1 MKRNICL
8 ALISLGSI
16 LAGILLKDIKAVAL
30 ILILAGIAGA
40 FVLLYMTGVKH
51 ADRCPQCG
59 CMLYHGIRMLKD
71 KKDGMIRCPK
81 CDILVRVED
90 VKDNRRSE

>member
-1 MKRNICL
+1 MKRNIGL

-16 LAGILLKDIKAVAL
+16 LAGLLLKDIKAVAL
-30 ILILAGIAGA
+30 ILILAGISGA
-40 FVLLYMTGVKH
+40 FVLFYMAAVRH

-59 CMLYHGIRMLKD
+59 CMLYHGIRTIKD

-90 VKDNRRSE
+90 MKDNRRRE